1 VGQNYIK
8 WVDLGKYRLNS
19 GNLGVESQIAQSEF
33 PRYTRRSKLYFP
45 KVMQEEKI
53 LFLCTGN
60 YYRSRFAEHLFNHQA
75 NQQGLNWLADSRGL
89 ALERGVNNVGKI
101 SHYAV
106 TALKKKGIIL
116 SDHEPLP
123 QQLQLIDLETSNR
136 IIALDKSEHLP
147 LMWERFPQW
156 ADKIEYWLVHDI
168 DKTSANE
175 ALGQIEVSIL
185 NLIQQLAQLTLAN

>member
-1 VGQNYIK
+1 MMK
-8 WVDLGKYRLNS
+8 
-19 GNLGVESQIAQSEF
+19 
-33 PRYTRRSKLYFP
+33 
-45 KVMQEEKI
+45 EEKI

-60 YYRSRFAEHLFNHQA
+60 YYRSRFAEHLFNYQA

-89 ALERGVNNVGKI
+89 ALDRGVNNIGKI

-106 TALKKKGIIL
+106 TALAERGIIL
-116 SDHEPLP
+116 DENEGFP
-123 QQLQLIDLETSNR
+123 QRLQLSDLETSTR
-136 IIALDKSEHLP
+136 VIALDESEHLP
-147 LMWERFPQW
+147 LMRERFPQW

-185 NLIQQLAQLTLAN
+185 DLIQQLTQVTLVI